1 MLLAIDLYESFPNL
15 ESVAVATMTSFQSSG
30 IKRTELSAP
39 ETDRFAG
46 DNDTPLS
53 QKIFDI
59 VVAEIESVV
68 VPDCV
73 ADDVRWG
80 APSRN
85 RCRS

>member
-1 MLLAIDLYESFPNL
+1 
-15 ESVAVATMTSFQSSG
+15 MTSFQSSG
-30 IKRTELSAP
+30 MERTELDAS

-53 QKIFDI
+53 QKIVDI
-59 VVAEIESVV
+59 LAAEIESVI

-80 APSRN
+80 GA
-85 RCRS
+85 